1 MADAS
6 LRLAVWQSLLDA
18 ARFERYYGIR
28 AETHRRHHRVLRFIL
43 LFVAVGGMARLLDVL
58 PPTIVGPVAEVASIA
73 IVGIVIWDF
82 MADDGKKAAIL
93 HAISIEC
100 GEFELRLR
108 SLWMSLNSGEDVDE
122 SAIRQELY
130 AIEDGLLR
138 VTARPGHADIAEH
151 DRDNK
156 RAAEDAYQNISDRFA
171 PEGGGDD

>member
-1 MADAS
+1 MPAFGSPSGSPYSMPHAS
-6 LRLAVWQSLLDA
+6 SGTTGFGPKRIA
-18 ARFERYYGIR
+18 ATTASSGSSSSSSPLEGW
-28 AETHRRHHRVLRFIL
+28 RVFW
-43 LFVAVGGMARLLDVL
+43 MSS

-156 RAAEDAYQNISDRFA
+156 RAAEDAYQVISDRFA